1 MNVIVIKY
9 VINDLAKK
17 KDVEQSRKNLQ
28 RKSKLDK
35 LFVIN
40 HKRVRFEPKKRK
52 TTKTTDVLTNRK
64 IQQTTNFSLVYMY
77 TA

>member
-52 TTKTTDVLTNRK
+52 TTKTTDRK